1 MRLKNLFY
9 EEICRILSKDRV
21 DERVLRSFFGV
32 SLNTI
37 VSCWKRGEFK
47 IKTRPRHLLWSLL
60 FMKCYDSEERL
71 ANLVDADRKTYRK
84 WIWPTIGK
92 ISDLHEKIVSRYDYF

>member
-47 IKTRPRHLLWSLL
+47 IKTRPRHLLWSLQL
-60 FMKCYDSEERL
+60 LKCYNSEEQL
-71 ANLVDADRKTYRK
+71 ANLVNSDCKTYRK
-84 WIWPTIGK
+84 WIWLTIRK
-92 ISDLHEKIVSRYDYF
+92 ISDLYEKLLL